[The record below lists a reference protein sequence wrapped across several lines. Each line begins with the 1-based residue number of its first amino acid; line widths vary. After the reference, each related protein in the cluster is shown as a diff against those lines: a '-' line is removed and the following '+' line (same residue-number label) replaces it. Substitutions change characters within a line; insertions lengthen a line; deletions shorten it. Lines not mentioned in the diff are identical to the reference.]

1 MQVVAWQHMAPK
13 PCGFSAGL
21 PPCLQTEHNCFPS
34 ACCLRIS
41 LSGAQLACQ
50 SSGQPKSKSLNGAP
64 LACQSSGQPSYSC
77 QRTGSRLLM
86 GLLLERFLRWSVQQ
100 QCTMSNAGMTCPH
113 AVLSHKGVA
122 MNPES
127 KLRITDRFITILIGS
142 PSSCGLQAQ
151 GAGLVPVWEG
161 RPCAYA
167 LRRVTP
173 QGEPHTQP
181 IAAIVARLR
190 EPATHKRQGCRMG
203 PETLASHARSPDQQ
217 QVYNVNARQS
227 ASTARNHQVP
237 SGSYLCLRYCAF
249 HQNHTGS
256 RISFPS
262 LGSCNCSSTNY
273 AGVRTVMDE
282 DAYVVDFRSNTSRA
296 GICLLRTRHA
306 CPLPGASVNTH
317 LMAQALRA
325 CLQVSTQCTCA
336 GLKHKFRC
344 IAHWWTHMQA
354 PKSTMSNQKRG
365 SVPGQ
370 GSKLHQHTW

>member
-1 MQVVAWQHMAPK
+1 MVCVSSQQSSKASQTHQETAQTLPATLLLYCTSCEKAEPLLNTLQHMQVVAWKHMAPK

-21 PPCLQTEHNCFPS
+21 PPGLQTEHNCFPS

-41 LSGAQLACQ
+41 FSGAQLACQ
-50 SSGQPKSKSLNGAP
+50 SSGQPKFKSLNGAP

-86 GLLLERFLRWSVQQ
+86 GLLLGRFLRWSVQQ

-127 KLRITDRFITILIGS
+127 KLLITDRFITILIGS

-167 LRRVTP
+167 LRCVTP

-190 EPATHKRQGCRMG
+190 EPVPAILCVSPESHRKQNQLPIPGQLQFAT
-203 PETLASHARSPDQQ
+203 PLAATTPVVSP
-217 QVYNVNARQS
+217 VLPRTG
-227 ASTARNHQVP
+227 ASTPVTPALP
-237 SGSYLCLRYCAF
+237 
-249 HQNHTGS
+249 S
-256 RISFPS
+256 RI
-262 LGSCNCSSTNY
+262 
-273 AGVRTVMDE
+273 
-282 DAYVVDFRSNTSRA
+282 
-296 GICLLRTRHA
+296 
-306 CPLPGASVNTH
+306 AS
-317 LMAQALRA
+317 
-325 CLQVSTQCTCA
+325 
-336 GLKHKFRC
+336 
-344 IAHWWTHMQA
+344 
-354 PKSTMSNQKRG
+354 
-365 SVPGQ
+365 
-370 GSKLHQHTW
+370 